1 MDKFVI
7 TSMRQS
13 AGKTSLIIGLARAL
27 NKRMGYL
34 KPFGARLLYKK
45 KRLWDYDAA
54 LVTHIFNLEE
64 NPEDMSIGFH
74 HSKLLYSFDEKS
86 TKEKLLE
93 SLDRVSKNKGLIFV
107 EAGKDIFYGTSVYL
121 DAISLAKILEGQLLV
136 MVSGDEETIIDDM
149 IFLKK
154 YIRMDGFR
162 FMGVVINK
170 VGNID
175 DFNDVYLPIIR
186 QMDVPV
192 LGIIPS
198 FPELTYFT
206 AQYLADRMFAKVLA
220 GESGLNRQVRNIVV
234 GSMGKDSAMKS
245 PLFEDHHQ
253 VVIASGDRS
262 DLIMMSLEKN
272 VAAII
277 ISNNIVPSPIILSRA
292 ETLGI
297 PLLLVS
303 TDTHKTAKQ
312 IDGIEPL
319 PMKEDIEKINLI
331 EKMIRDHVNLKM
343 FSKKSI
349 MKRMIS

>member
-1 MDKFVI
+1 
-7 TSMRQS
+7 
-13 AGKTSLIIGLARAL
+13 
-27 NKRMGYL
+27 
-34 KPFGARLLYKK
+34 
-45 KRLWDYDAA
+45 
-54 LVTHIFNLEE
+54 
-64 NPEDMSIGFH
+64 
-74 HSKLLYSFDEKS
+74 
-86 TKEKLLE
+86 
-93 SLDRVSKNKGLIFV
+93 
-107 EAGKDIFYGTSVYL
+107 
-121 DAISLAKILEGQLLV
+121 
-136 MVSGDEETIIDDM
+136 
-149 IFLKK
+149 
-154 YIRMDGFR
+154 
-162 FMGVVINK
+162 
-170 VGNID
+170 
-175 DFNDVYLPIIR
+175 
-186 QMDVPV
+186 
-192 LGIIPS
+192 
-198 FPELTYFT
+198 
-206 AQYLADRMFAKVLA
+206 
-220 GESGLNRQVRNIVV
+220 
-234 GSMGKDSAMKS
+234 MKS

-349 MKRMIS
+349 MKRMISNDGCPCF